1 MVYKNHRSIFGIKQY
16 YMSKLKLRFC
26 EYCQNVMPDHRNMNS
41 KFCSTACY
49 DANKADIAAESYKKR
64 AQELVVLNNDE
75 ILQQLYPI
83 YMDKMYVCA
92 AELNKLGFNW
102 AIYTQDIL
110 VNNTKSKA
118 LLRYGYTLFDN
129 QMVKIWKLSTR

>member
-1 MVYKNHRSIFGIKQY
+1 MVYKNRRSNFGIKRY
-16 YMSKLKLRFC
+16 YMCNIKLRFC
-26 EYCQNVMPDHRNMNS
+26 EYCQNVMPDHRNRNS

-49 DANKADIAAESYKKR
+49 DANKADVAAQNYKKR
-64 AQELVVLNNDE
+64 AQELVVINNDE
-75 ILQQLYPI
+75 ILHQLYSI
-83 YMDKMYVCA
+83 YMDKKYVYA
-92 AELNKLGFNW
+92 GELSKLGFNW

-129 QMVKIWKLSTR
+129 QMVRLCKL

>member
-1 MVYKNHRSIFGIKQY
+1 MVYKNHRSKFGIKLY
-16 YMSKLKLRFC
+16 CMSKIKLRFC
-26 EYCQNVMPDHRNMNS
+26 EYCQNVMPEHRNMNS

-49 DANKADIAAESYKKR
+49 DANKADVAAQNCKKR

-75 ILQQLYPI
+75 ILHQLYSI
-83 YMDKMYVCA
+83 YMDKKYVYA
-92 AELNKLGFNW
+92 GELSKLGFNW

-118 LLRYGYTLFDN
+118 LLRYCYTLYDN
-129 QMVKIWKLSTR
+129 QMVRIWKL